1 MEHIS
6 EELVRRLDSNYEF
19 LISERSTTRKLS
31 DATQMDTEREN
42 FQALMTQIKN
52 GDEKIK
58 EVDFIIIINY
68 DKKQSKFKIL
78 KIKIIYISINCYLK
92 T

>member
-1 MEHIS
+1 M
-6 EELVRRLDSNYEF
+6 
-19 LISERSTTRKLS
+19 SERSTTRKLS

>member
-19 LISERSTTRKLS
+19 LMSERSITRKLS

-52 GDEKIK
+52 CDEKIK
-58 EVDFIIIINY
+58 EVDFIIIINC

-78 KIKIIYISINCYLK
+78 KIRIIYISINCYLK